1 MADILIESN
10 LGWLSQVHKMDNALA
25 PEATAEL
32 PVEKKW
38 KEIRDLDSDLKMY
51 M

>member
-32 PVEKKW
+32 PVEKSERKLETW
-38 KEIRDLDSDLKMY
+38 TQI
-51 M
+51 